1 MIISTGLLILVV
13 VAVFALGPL
22 NFLLLFYYFI
32 LPGFALSFLF
42 SLSLKERLL
51 LSFPLGILFY
61 IPLYIIS
68 LFFFHPI
75 YHLIPFLMILP
86 LVKKIKLDFKIKK
99 TVSLN
104 FVFCLILLIL
114 AAYIIQPFN
123 KDAFPRTDY
132 SSHYFRG
139 MFMKKSLE
147 SGRAPIWMDSW
158 NSGIPIF
165 TFYPPIHFFKF
176 AFVSSNFLV
185 TEPYRIF
192 NSIIVFG
199 FLYGAISMYWLG
211 KRIGLSPSASFIAS
225 FLFIISPSFMFYL
238 TFNGNPS
245 YCFSYLLLP
254 VAIYSLFL
262 LLERRDFSSELIFS
276 SVLAT
281 LILTH
286 HQSIYD
292 FSIISVAVLLCY
304 LLTHKHKVEVL
315 KSFLPPL
322 LIFIGLISFWMIP
335 LLTFFKYTT
344 PAVGYPLG
352 GTLLKRLTENTGIE
366 CGPGCQYNFGPLY
379 LVFAILGLVLS
390 GFVFHLRKTKVT
402 LTFDKETV
410 KQYFLIFLPFIFL
423 IIVIISEQLGFQHLI
438 PFKTRFETFKE
449 FLFISP
455 LISLL
460 GAFVVNS
467 FRKVNLGI
475 QLITIA
481 ILAFLFSSYV
491 QVSVWEAQNYVSERA
506 PIDYSQFA
514 SIYDVL
520 KAQPYGRIDEIG
532 IYGGAMIAAYPLFTD
547 KPMLGGWYSPG
558 SFNYND
564 TAKQIHNEIEHYSP
578 LVTPTLIFNT
588 YQKTFTKYVP
598 VFACAPAGLDS
609 YRRGIEPL
617 KENYEVLSFQND
629 CILILKV
636 KPEPSYVS
644 KVSLFKVE
652 GDYVDD
658 TQRKFLFTDDGW
670 MITSLYP
677 RFNQKVDKTLLD
689 GTLIL
694 GECQNSD
701 TEFCL
706 SFVDNK
712 TTAGIIKKFKVTET
726 PLQYEKTNPEMIN
739 IKADAPG
746 WVLIK
751 ETYFPRWHAYQNN
764 QELPIY
770 ISDMGYMLIHV
781 GAGEVLLKNELV
793 LIDYLVIL
801 ISLLI
806 LLFIFIKDRF
816 HLVIERE

>member
-1 MIISTGLLILVV
+1 MVISSSLLILAG
-13 VAVFALGPL
+13 VAVFILGPSTS
-22 NFLLLFYYFI
+22 FLFFYYLI
-32 LPGFALSFLF
+32 LPGFVLSFLF

-61 IPLYIIS
+61 IPLYILS
-68 LFFFHPI
+68 LFFFSPV
-75 YHLIPFLMILP
+75 YHLIPFLMALP
-86 LVKKIKLDFKIKK
+86 LARKVRLDLEIKK
-99 TVSLN
+99 HVSLN

-114 AAYIIQPFN
+114 TAYLVQPFN
-123 KDAFPRTDY
+123 TDAFPRTDY

-139 MFMKKSLE
+139 MFMKKSLS
-147 SGRAPIWMDSW
+147 SGRVPIWMDSW
-158 NSGIPIF
+158 CSGIPIF
-165 TFYPPIHFFKF
+165 TFYPPVHFFKF
-176 AFVSSNFLV
+176 AFISSNFLV
-185 TEPYRIF
+185 TEPHRIF

-199 FLYGAISMYWLG
+199 FLYSVTSMYWLG
-211 KRIGLSPSASFIAS
+211 KKIGLSPSASFIAS

-245 YCFSYLLLP
+245 YCFSYLLMP
-254 VAIYSLFL
+254 IAIYSLFL
-262 LLERRDFSSELIFS
+262 LLEKRGFSSGLIFS

-292 FSIISVAVLLCY
+292 FSIISAAVLLCY

-315 KSFLPPL
+315 KSFLPSL
-322 LIFIGLISFWMIP
+322 LIFAGLISFWMIP
-335 LLTFFKYTT
+335 LLTFFKYTI
-344 PAVGYPLG
+344 PAVGYLLG
-352 GTLLKRLTENTGIE
+352 GTLLKRLTGNTGIE
-366 CGPGCQYNFGPLY
+366 CGLGCQYNFGPLY

-390 GFVFHLRKTKVT
+390 GLVFHLRKTKVT

-423 IIVIISEQLGFQHLI
+423 IIVISSEQFGFQHLI
-438 PFKTRFETFKE
+438 PLKTRFETFKE

-460 GAFVVNS
+460 GAFIVNA

-475 QLITIA
+475 QLIIIT

-520 KAQPYGRIDEIG
+520 KAQPYARVDEIG

-558 SFNYND
+558 SFNYNN
-564 TAKQIHNEIEHYSP
+564 TAKQIHGEIEHYKDSA
-578 LVTPTLIFNT
+578 TPTLIYNT

-598 VFACAPAGLDS
+598 VFACAQDGLDS

-629 CILILKV
+629 CILILEV
-636 KPEPSYVS
+636 KPKPSYIS
-644 KVSLFKVE
+644 KVNLFKVE
-652 GDYVDD
+652 GDYIDD

-670 MITSLYP
+670 KITSLYP
-677 RFNQKVDKTLLD
+677 RFNQKVDKIFLD

-701 TEFCL
+701 TEFCF

-712 TTAGIIKKFKVTET
+712 TTVEIIKKFKVTET
-726 PLQYEKTNPEMIN
+726 PLEYEKTNPEMIK
-739 IKADAPG
+739 IKADALG

-793 LIDYLVIL
+793 LIDYLGIL

-806 LLFIFIKDRF
+806 LLFIFIKDKF